1 MTELTIPYLGEE
13 RATWQY
19 PFASIARA
27 GGRLALGSDWPVST
41 PDPLQILHV
50 ATTRTEPGSPAGTE
64 PFLPSER
71 LTLEQAVYAY
81 TMGSAHANHHE
92 DVTGSIEVGK
102 YADLVALD
110 RDIFAPDAGPLTDA
124 HVTLTLVGGEKAY
137 ERN

>member
-13 RATWQY
+13 RSTWQY

-41 PDPLQILHV
+41 PDPLHILHV
-50 ATTRTEPGSPAGTE
+50 ATTRTEPGSGRDAE
-64 PFLPSER
+64 PFLPDER
-71 LTLEQAVYAY
+71 LSLRLAIHGY
-81 TMGSAHANHHE
+81 TMGSAHANHHD

-110 RDIFAPDAGPLTDA
+110 RDLFAPDAGAVTDA
-124 HVTLTLVGGEKAY
+124 RVRLTLVGGEPVYSAP
-137 ERN
+137 